1 MKVNDYTVMYRSE
14 SEGGFTVIA
23 PSLPGCVSYGK
34 TLDEAKTMIT
44 DAIAGYIASL
54 KKHNEPIPS
63 DSATF
68 LSTVHI
74 SDQTHP
80 SVYA

>member
-1 MKVNDYTVMYRSE
+1 MKINDYTVMYRAE
-14 SEGGFTVIA
+14 PEGGFTVIV

-34 TLDEAKTMIT
+34 TLDEAKVMIT
-44 DAIAGYIASL
+44 DAIVGYIASL
-54 KKHNEPIPS
+54 KKHNEPVPS

-74 SDQTHP
+74 SDGVR
-80 SVYA
+80 SAAYA

>member
-1 MKVNDYTVMYRSE
+1 MKINDYAVIYRAE
-14 SEGGFTVIA
+14 PEGGFTVIA
-23 PSLPGCVSYGK
+23 PSLPGCVSHGE
-34 TLDEAKTMIT
+34 TLDEAKAMIT
-44 DAIAGYIASL
+44 DAIMGYVASL

-74 SDQTHP
+74 SDQAH
-80 SVYA
+80 SSAYA